1 MSLIPSLKKALR
13 HCHIDKKWPSRQRCS
28 RSEERSTSITWLAN
42 CQIKLML
49 SDNFLFTL
57 MSKFLRYHYSHS
69 IWSIKMHLPM
79 CFFFG
84 GNLKLQHCS
93 ASTFSTVDVTKFY
106 GTLWAYRAKVK
117 LNVVM
122 RHYSSMVMSKCL
134 RYHYRHSMWGKKK
147 CIYRCVFGGNVIA
160 ICRLVF

>member
-1 MSLIPSLKKALR
+1 
-13 HCHIDKKWPSRQRCS
+13 
-28 RSEERSTSITWLAN
+28 
-42 CQIKLML
+42 
-49 SDNFLFTL
+49 
-57 MSKFLRYHYSHS
+57 
-69 IWSIKMHLPM
+69 MHLPKR
-79 CFFFG
+79 FFG

-117 LNVVM
+117 LIVAK
-122 RHYSSMVMSKCL
+122 RQYSSMVMSKCL

-147 CIYRCVFGGNVIA
+147 CIYRCVFGGNIIA